1 MESVWVSEDITK
13 EASLFSKG
21 VVIFNEE
28 KYLEM

>member
-1 MESVWVSEDITK
+1 MESVCFWRITK
-13 EASLFSKG
+13 VFLFSKD